1 MKIRLEAFEDRRKMD
16 SLSDEARAKEKLELD
31 EHEEQFKEKL
41 KTFQKISS
49 RGELGSG
56 GGTVTKVAEDKKPP
70 PPLKYKDLINVSE
83 KLLSGWATCSEGFVK
98 CVLGVP
104 HSTSRGAILPAD
116 NAMQLGVTNTNDFN
130 FVTSFL
136 PAPELP
142 EQLHHARRRRRQ
154 QRPRSGP

>member
-56 GGTVTKVAEDKKPP
+56 GKVAGLEAEDKKPP

-83 KLLSGWATCSEGFVK
+83 
-98 CVLGVP
+98 
-104 HSTSRGAILPAD
+104 
-116 NAMQLGVTNTNDFN
+116 QLQ
-130 FVTSFL
+130 SK
-136 PAPELP
+136 E
-142 EQLHHARRRRRQ
+142 
-154 QRPRSGP
+154 